1 MNPTAFEGRH
11 HNHTRGQKDG
21 EAVRDD
27 LDTLVMDA
35 NVLSEL
41 LAGQEPAR
49 TKELELKIITR
60 LRKHRDNPEFIALG
74 QRLEELR
81 ERHEQGLLVNLAFV
95 KQLLEIARQVVEAEK
110 EVDPIEEQHKGKA
123 VLTELFNEVR
133 TRHTSVLVERVV
145 NDIDEIVRHVRFPGW
160 QQTHA
165 GDREVRQVLR
175 KTLMKY
181 KLHQEQDLFD
191 RAYAY
196 IAQYY

>member
-1 MNPTAFEGRH
+1 M
-11 HNHTRGQKDG
+11 
-21 EAVRDD
+21 
-27 LDTLVMDA
+27 
-35 NVLSEL
+35 
-41 LAGQEPAR
+41 
-49 TKELELKIITR
+49 
-60 LRKHRDNPEFIALG
+60 
-74 QRLEELR
+74 
-81 ERHEQGLLVNLAFV
+81 LVNLAFV

-123 VLTELFNEVR
+123 ALTELFNEVR

-160 QQTHA
+160 QQTNA
-165 GDREVRQVLR
+165 GDREVRQALR

-191 RAYAY
+191 RAYEY